1 MNKSPSLQRHE
12 EKKNGVNYL
21 FKKERGPPPLCFEE
35 LGFKHRLAFNEDS
48 RGADVAARSF
58 QAGVQFFLQRK
69 KKATFSQAEE

>member
-1 MNKSPSLQRHE
+1 M
-12 EKKNGVNYL
+12 NYL

-58 QAGVQFFLQRK
+58 QAGVQFFFTKESTRMK